1 MNFKYLG
8 LDLCQQEPEI
18 MISQNSY
25 IEPLQNISLSSKPNL
40 KKHLKSQESRGMRG
54 LLGKLSWIG
63 WHKTLD
69 LCFDVCNISVN
80 IKK

>member
-8 LDLCQQEPEI
+8 LDLCQQEPE

-63 WHKTLD
+63 
-69 LCFDVCNISVN
+69 
-80 IKK
+80 